1 MSGIVNPSPASV
13 LVVDD
18 DSTVRKILSI
28 LLGQAGHR
36 VQEAESLSAATHK
49 LGEHSYDLAIIDLFL
64 SDGNGI
70 DLIRMIREDHPNTEA
85 ILLTGH
91 GTIESSVEAMQAGAF
106 DYVTKPFSN
115 HEFMIRVGKALERH
129 RMQQE
134 IASLRQHVAMNFGFD
149 NIVGISKQIH
159 QVIETAR
166 RIAPTDIT
174 VLITGASG
182 TGKELFARAIHHHS
196 NRRRQP
202 FVAID
207 CSAIPETLME
217 SELFG
222 HTKGSFTSANQNRK
236 GLLEEADGGT
246 VFLDEVSNMPASIQV
261 KLLRFLQ
268 DSVIRRI
275 GSTATRKVD
284 VRIVAATNRELS
296 TMVTEGKFRQDLYYR
311 LNVIPLNLPTL
322 KERFEDIEILT
333 EYFLRRLAT
342 EIGRP
347 SLTISRDAVDR
358 LLSHTWPGNIRE
370 LENTLKR
377 AAVLCTSNQLDTG
390 DIIFVASDERAPG
403 QPSGPSRTS
412 LRIKGN
418 LLDNTQRELIV
429 KALEEN
435 GWNYTRTANDLGI
448 GRTTLWRKI
457 KRYDLKRDLE
467 ASWENE
473 EEREL
478 VPQSST
484 E

>member
-1 MSGIVNPSPASV
+1 MSEVVTQRATAI

-18 DSTVRKILSI
+18 DATIRKVLTI
-28 LLGQAGHR
+28 LLRKAGHQ
-36 VQEAESLSAATHK
+36 VSDAESIGAANRQ
-49 LGEHSYDLAIIDLFL
+49 LGERSFDLIIVDLHL

-70 DLIRMIREDHPNTEA
+70 DLIRLVRQSYPDTES
-85 ILLTGH
+85 ILLTGF

-106 DYVTKPFSN
+106 DYITKPFSN
-115 HEFMIRVGKALERH
+115 HEFMIRVGKALER
-129 RMQQE
+129 RAMRQE
-134 IASLRQHVAMNFGFD
+134 IVSLRQHVAMSYGFD
-149 NIVGISKQIH
+149 NIVGISKQIL

-196 NRRRQP
+196 GRRHQP

-222 HTKGSFTSANQNRK
+222 HTKGSFTSATQNRK
-236 GLLEEADGGT
+236 GLFEEADGGT

-268 DSVIRRI
+268 DSVIRRV
-275 GSTATRKVD
+275 GSSTTHKVD
-284 VRIVAATNRELS
+284 VRIVAAANRELS
-296 TMVTEGKFRQDLYYR
+296 AMVGEGKFREDLYYR

-322 KERFEDIEILT
+322 KQRSEDIEILT
-333 EYFLRRLAT
+333 EYFLRRLAV

-347 SLTISRDAVDR
+347 SLTISREAVDR

-377 AAVLCTSNQLDTG
+377 AAVLCTSNHLETA
-390 DIIFVASDERAPG
+390 DIMFVASEDNG
-403 QPSGPSRTS
+403 SKQPVGPSRTS

-435 GWNYTRTANDLGI
+435 GWNYTKTANDLGI

-457 KRYDLKRDLE
+457 RRYDLKRDLE
-467 ASWENE
+467 ASWETQE
-473 EEREL
+473 KHEL
-478 VPQSST
+478 VPQ
-484 E
+484 

>member
-1 MSGIVNPSPASV
+1 MSEVVTQRAAAI
-13 LVVDD
+13 LIVDD
-18 DSTVRKILSI
+18 DATIRKVLTI
-28 LLGQAGHR
+28 LLSRAGHQ
-36 VQEAESLSAATHK
+36 VSDAESIGAANRQ
-49 LGEHSYDLAIIDLFL
+49 LGERSVDLIIVDLHL

-70 DLIRMIREDHPNTEA
+70 DLIRLVRQSYPDTES
-85 ILLTGH
+85 ILLTGY

-106 DYVTKPFSN
+106 DYITKPFSN
-115 HEFMIRVGKALERH
+115 NEFMIRVGKALERH
-129 RMQQE
+129 QMRQE
-134 IASLRQHVAMNFGFD
+134 IVSLRQHVAMNYGFD

-196 NRRRQP
+196 SRRHHP

-222 HTKGSFTSANQNRK
+222 HTKGSFTSATHNRK
-236 GLLEEADGGT
+236 GLFEEADGGT

-268 DSVIRRI
+268 DSVIRRV
-275 GSTATRKVD
+275 GSSTTHKVD
-284 VRIVAATNRELS
+284 VRIVAAANRELS
-296 TMVTEGKFRQDLYYR
+296 TMVGEGKFREDLYYR

-322 KERFEDIEILT
+322 KQRSEDIEILT
-333 EYFLRRLAT
+333 EYFLRRLAV

-347 SLTISRDAVDR
+347 SLTISREAVDR
-358 LLSHTWPGNIRE
+358 MLSHTWPGNIRE

-377 AAVLCTSNQLDTG
+377 AAVLCTSNHLETA
-390 DIIFVASDERAPG
+390 DIMFVASDDGAPK
-403 QPSGPSRTS
+403 QPVGPSRTS

-435 GWNYTRTANDLGI
+435 GWNYTKTANDLGI

-457 KRYDLKRDLE
+457 RRYDLKRDLE
-467 ASWENE
+467 AGWETE
-473 EEREL
+473 EKHEL
-478 VPQSST
+478 VPQ
-484 E
+484 

>member
-1 MSGIVNPSPASV
+1 MSEVVTQRATAI

-18 DSTVRKILSI
+18 DVTIRKVLS
-28 LLGQAGHR
+28 LLLSKAGHQ
-36 VQEAESLSAATHK
+36 VTEADTIGTASHELR
-49 LGEHSYDLAIIDLFL
+49 EQPFDLAIVDLHL
-64 SDGNGI
+64 GDGNGI
-70 DLIRMIREDHPNTEA
+70 DLIRMVRQSYPDTES
-85 ILLTGH
+85 ILLTGY

-106 DYVTKPFSN
+106 DYITKPFSN
-115 HEFMIRVGKALERH
+115 HEFMTRVDKALERR
-129 RMQQE
+129 RMRQE
-134 IASLRQHVAMNFGFD
+134 IVSLRQHVAMNYGFD
-149 NIVGISKQIH
+149 NIVGISKKIH

-196 NRRRQP
+196 SRRHQP

-222 HTKGSFTSANQNRK
+222 HTKGSFTSATQNRK
-236 GLLEEADGGT
+236 GLFEEADGGT

-275 GSTATRKVD
+275 GSTGTQKVD
-284 VRIVAATNRELS
+284 VRIVAAANRELS
-296 TMVTEGKFRQDLYYR
+296 GMVAEGEFREDLYYR

-322 KERFEDIEILT
+322 KERSEDIEILT
-333 EYFLRRLAT
+333 EYFLRRLAA

-347 SLTISRDAVDR
+347 SLTISREAVDR

-377 AAVLCTSNQLDTG
+377 AAVLCTSNHLEAA
-390 DIIFVASDERAPG
+390 DIMFVASDDNAAK
-403 QPSGPSRTS
+403 QPVGPVRTS

-457 KRYDLKRDLE
+457 KRYDLKRDVE
-467 ASWENE
+467 ASWETE
-473 EEREL
+473 EDHEP
-478 VPQSST
+478 VPR
-484 E
+484 